1 MRHFMHI
8 GRKAAFFSL
17 PAILL
22 ASAAVPSAMAQEQ
35 IAANQPIEFV
45 TVTATRGATQQDLD
59 VSSTILT
66 SGQVLE
72 EPEPTIDQI
81 VNKIPGIFTSQQP
94 SGQLHPTGQPFS
106 IRGFG
111 TSTNINTL
119 LLVDGVPANDPYF
132 RTVDWSQVPKDSV
145 ESIEVIRGG
154 GASSAWGNLA
164 MGGIVDVVTRQAQPG
179 YILDVNGGSF
189 NAIDG
194 FASAGFQVADGLDV
208 SVSADGGRTDGYNQT
223 PAQYRNPYMVSTS
236 SQTQDYHLSAVYQPD
251 NATDL
256 YVSLTHHRIAEYGLV
271 WDIAH
276 NAWETDRFAA
286 GGSRALGDAQSANF
300 TLWYGEGSMFTQN
313 ASSNPSFSIFTPQN
327 GVPFVSQTETVT
339 YHHMGGSLFYK
350 ADWGDFKDIEVGVDG
365 REIWAHDPLNIFSA
379 TKQTGAITADAKHH
393 FEGIYAQGSWRPTG
407 IPLEVTAGA
416 REDFWQAVDAGIAGN
431 FQGSTIA
438 DTVPN
443 ETYTHFSPRVGAK
456 YFLPDGFDL
465 RVAAYSDFA
474 APGMNQMYR
483 SFISGTSYTTFD
495 ATLKPQTNFG
505 REIGAD
511 WNSDKYQV
519 SFTLYD
525 NSLTR
530 FIDYATVENACALAN
545 NYCGTGITAIAG
557 GSLHQYVNAGNA
569 DPQGRRAA
577 RLMESAGRCF
587 AQWWRLGH
595 RRLPHQL
602 QLHDAVGGRD
612 SRSHASATRPSSALD
627 DHGWCGLAGD
637 TSLAAVSDRKEFS
650 RLLGQY
656 RAHPARRRGHNLR
669 SQRLLSHY
677 RSSAAL
683 FDSPKHLRPKV
694 LRHRAWLHDHQRID
708 RDWQHNSR
716 FRNPV
721 QCDRRLPGGDMRH
734 RKKGVT
740 PMTCRFSRTRLFT
753 ATALTLALSAPA
765 VARMSM
771 PMSMPMSHGAG
782 GACHGAALACASTVS
797 PVLGRRHPL
806 ACI

>member
-1 MRHFMHI
+1 MSNFMHI

-35 IAANQPIEFV
+35 MAANQPIEFV

-66 SGQVLE
+66 SDQVLE
-72 EPEPTIDQI
+72 APEPSIDQI
-81 VNKIPGIFTSQQP
+81 VNKIPGIYTSQQP
-94 SGQLHPTGQPFS
+94 GGQLHPTGQPFS

-119 LLVDGVPANDPYF
+119 LLVDGIPANDPYF

-145 ESIEVIRGG
+145 ASIEVIRGG

-194 FASAGFQVADGLDV
+194 FASAGFAVADGLNV
-208 SVSADGGRTDGYNQT
+208 SVSADGGRTDGYDQT

-313 ASSNPSFSIFTPQN
+313 ASNPSYSIFTPKN

-339 YHHMGGSLFYK
+339 YHHVGGSLFYK
-350 ADWGDFKDIEVGVDG
+350 ADWDDFKDIEVGVDG

-416 REDFWQAVDAGIAGN
+416 REDFWQAVDASIAGN

-438 DTVPN
+438 DAVPN
-443 ETYTHFSPRVGAK
+443 ETY
-456 YFLPDGFDL
+456 
-465 RVAAYSDFA
+465 
-474 APGMNQMYR
+474 
-483 SFISGTSYTTFD
+483 D
-495 ATLKPQTNFG
+495 AF
-505 REIGAD
+505 
-511 WNSDKYQV
+511 
-519 SFTLYD
+519 
-525 NSLTR
+525 
-530 FIDYATVENACALAN
+530 
-545 NYCGTGITAIAG
+545 
-557 GSLHQYVNAGNA
+557 
-569 DPQGRRAA
+569 
-577 RLMESAGRCF
+577 
-587 AQWWRLGH
+587 
-595 RRLPHQL
+595 
-602 QLHDAVGGRD
+602 
-612 SRSHASATRPSSALD
+612 
-627 DHGWCGLAGD
+627 
-637 TSLAAVSDRKEFS
+637 LAACGGEI
-650 RLLGQY
+650 L
-656 RAHPARRRGHNLR
+656 PARWLGSARRGL
-669 SQRLLSHY
+669 
-677 RSSAAL
+677 
-683 FDSPKHLRPKV
+683 
-694 LRHRAWLHDHQRID
+694 
-708 RDWQHNSR
+708 
-716 FRNPV
+716 
-721 QCDRRLPGGDMRH
+721 
-734 RKKGVT
+734 
-740 PMTCRFSRTRLFT
+740 
-753 ATALTLALSAPA
+753 
-765 VARMSM
+765 
-771 PMSMPMSHGAG
+771 
-782 GACHGAALACASTVS
+782 
-797 PVLGRRHPL
+797 
-806 ACI
+806 

>member
-1 MRHFMHI
+1 MFI

-22 ASAAVPSAMAQEQ
+22 ASAAVPSALAQEQ
-35 IAANQPIEFV
+35 MAANQPIEFV

-59 VSSTILT
+59 VSSTIVT
-66 SGQVLE
+66 SDQVLE
-72 EPEPTIDQI
+72 APEPTIDQI
-81 VNKIPGIFTSQQP
+81 VNKIPGIYTSQQP

-119 LLVDGVPANDPYF
+119 LLVDGIPANDPYF

-145 ESIEVIRGG
+145 ASIEVIRGG

-164 MGGIVDVVTRQAQPG
+164 MGGIVDVVTHQAQPG

-194 FASAGFQVADGLDV
+194 FASAGFAVADGLDV

-286 GGSRALGDAQSANF
+286 GGSRALGDSQSANF

-313 ASSNPSFSIFTPQN
+313 ASNPSYSIFTPQN

-339 YHHMGGSLFYK
+339 YHHVGGSLFYK
-350 ADWGDFKDIEVGVDG
+350 ADWDDFKDIEVGVDG

-393 FEGIYAQGSWRPTG
+393 FEGVYAQGSWRPTG
-407 IPLEVTAGA
+407 IPLEVTVGA

-443 ETYTHFSPRVGAK
+443 ETYDHFSPRVGAK
-456 YFLPDGFDL
+456 YFLPDGLDL

-505 REIGAD
+505 REVGMD
-511 WNSDKYQV
+511 WNGDDYQL

-530 FIDYATVENACALAN
+530 FIDYATVENGCALAN
-545 NYCGTGITAIAG
+545 NYCGTAITALAG

-569 DPQGRRAA
+569 TLKGGELLGSWKVLDNVSLNGGVSVTDAYLTSSNYTTITAGVIPDPIRQQLGQVPHWMITGGVDWQMTPSLRLSLIGKTFPDYWANTSHTQLNSAA
-577 RLMESAGRCF
+577 TTFDLSGSYRLTD
-587 AQWWRLGH
+587 
-595 RRLPHQL
+595 QL
-602 QLHDAVGGRD
+602 QVYLAAQNIFNRTYYD
-612 SRSHASATRPSSALD
+612 T
-627 DHGWCGLAGD
+627 GLA
-637 TSLAAVSDRKEFS
+637 
-650 RLLGQY
+650 Y
-656 RAHPARRRGHNLR
+656 
-669 SQRLLSHY
+669 
-677 RSSAAL
+677 
-683 FDSPKHLRPKV
+683 
-694 LRHRAWLHDHQRID
+694 
-708 RDWQHNSR
+708 
-716 FRNPV
+716 
-721 QCDRRLPGGDMRH
+721 
-734 RKKGVT
+734 
-740 PMTCRFSRTRLFT
+740 T
-753 ATALTLALSAPA
+753 ATNGTT
-765 VARMSM
+765 VN
-771 PMSMPMSHGAG
+771 G
-782 GACHGAALACASTVS
+782 STV
-797 PVLGRRHPL
+797 PALGIPFNVIGGFRV
-806 ACI
+806 AI